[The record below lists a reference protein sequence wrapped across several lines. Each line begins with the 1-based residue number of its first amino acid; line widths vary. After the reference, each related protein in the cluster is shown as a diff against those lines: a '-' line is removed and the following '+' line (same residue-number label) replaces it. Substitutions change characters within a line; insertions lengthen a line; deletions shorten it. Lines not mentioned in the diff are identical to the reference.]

1 MTSPMFS
8 SPTPTPRVGTATVY
22 QPPDPSQAGSASAVV
37 RAFLQRWKLESL
49 EPAVRGMLVKGDS
62 EDVVM
67 MKLRE
72 TPEYKRRFKANA
84 DRIAKGLAPLTEAEY
99 ISNEDSYREA
109 MQRYGLPTGF
119 YDSDDDFTKFIA
131 NGISPQSVLD
141 RVTLA
146 AERYV
151 NADDTTKDQL
161 LRVFGT
167 PSGVIAGILDPDRAL
182 PIVRQQVT
190 AASIAA
196 EAARNFGNREE
207 LTVSRAMELAK
218 LGVTQEDARK
228 GFGDLASRQERE
240 QALARMSGTELTTE
254 ELQNEALLGNQSVRQ
269 RRDRVLGQER
279 SRFQQSYVSQE
290 TGLTRS
296 AGGSY

>member
-8 SPTPTPRVGTATVY
+8 AAPAPQRVGTAVGY
-22 QPPDPSQAGSASAVV
+22 QPPDPGQAGSATAVI

-49 EPAVRGMLVKGDS
+49 EPAVRGMLVKGDG

-84 DRIAKGLAPLTEAEY
+84 ERIAKGLAPLTEAEY

-109 MQRYGLPTGF
+109 MQRYGLPQGF

-131 NGISPQSVLD
+131 NGISPQTVLD

-151 NADDTTKDQL
+151 HADDETKDQL

-167 PSGVIAGILDPDRAL
+167 PSGVIAGILDPDKAL

-190 AASIAA
+190 AASISA

-207 LTVSRAMELAK
+207 LSVSRAMELARQ
-218 LGVTQEDARK
+218 GVTLEDARK
-228 GFGDLASRQERE
+228 GFGELAARQDRE
-240 QALARMSGTELTTE
+240 QALARMAGTELTDKQ
-254 ELQNEALLGNQSVRQ
+254 LQDEALLGNQSVRKQ
-269 RRDRVLGQER
+269 RERVLGQER
-279 SRFQQSYVSQE
+279 SRFQQSWAAQE

-296 AGGSY
+296 SGGSY

>member
-1 MTSPMFS
+1 MFS
-8 SPTPTPRVGTATVY
+8 APAPTQRVGSAVGY
-22 QPPDPSQAGSASAVV
+22 QPPDPGQAGSATAVI
-37 RAFLQRWKLESL
+37 RGFLQRWKLESL
-49 EPAVRGMLVKGDS
+49 EPAIRGMLVKGDG

-109 MQRYGLPTGF
+109 MQRYGLPQGF

-131 NGISPQSVLD
+131 NGVSPQTVLD
-141 RVTLA
+141 RVVIA

-151 NADDTTKDQL
+151 HADDQTKDQL

-182 PIVRQQVT
+182 PLVRQQVT
-190 AASIAA
+190 AASISA

-207 LTVSRAMELAK
+207 LSVSRAMELAK
-218 LGVTQEDARK
+218 LGVTQEEARK
-228 GFGDLASRQERE
+228 GFGELGARQERE
-240 QALARMSGTELTTE
+240 QALARMAGTELTNE
-254 ELQNEALLGNQSVRQ
+254 QLQNEVLLGDQSAKKQ
-269 RRDRVLGQER
+269 RERVLGQER
-279 SRFQQSYVSQE
+279 SRFQQSWASQE